1 MKGESSSGLGEGG
14 VRIERREEKRKG
26 EKKGAVKCGG
36 KTWGKETGR
45 REGDEEGEAGE
56 GRWKGSESRVGAGT
70 WRPQIWSP
78 FLYQASAQQINT
90 IQLGFFLFLI
100 DIFESV
106 LT

>member
-1 MKGESSSGLGEGG
+1 MWG
-14 VRIERREEKRKG
+14 
-26 EKKGAVKCGG
+26 KK
-36 KTWGKETGR
+36 WGKERGR